1 MRVRAHT
8 HESVSK
14 SFWTGCLEREMQ
26 MVQPSATRYSC
37 ITIFLVGLVSFAI
50 VTLCVASQL
59 VIPKVR
65 VHFVIYSVQKLLDTP
80 SYSWTDEHDS
90 CPI

>member
-1 MRVRAHT
+1 
-8 HESVSK
+8 
-14 SFWTGCLEREMQ
+14 MQ

-59 VIPKVR
+59 VIPKVS
-65 VHFVIYSVQKLLDTP
+65 IYFIIDSVKKLLHTP
-80 SYSWTDEHDS
+80 SCVCDL
-90 CPI
+90 CPSVISAANFPY